1 MSGERKTGDA
11 ALVEVDV
18 EDARCP
24 DVAIPLEAVSRSMQ
38 LGFDLY
44 AVEVVGSFERIEWRG
59 LRKRTERG

>member
-1 MSGERKTGDA
+1 M
-11 ALVEVDV
+11 

-59 LRKRTERG
+59 LRMLMERG